1 MRTTIATS
9 RLIHARRRLAM
20 ALAFALTTSIA
31 FAAGPTTATFEG
43 GPPAGFF
50 VFNGGASSVS
60 ATVQTMSTG
69 APPRPGQVGDNSVL
83 LVSFN
88 VGDFGG
94 VGVDFAATGSTGP
107 QDWSG
112 TDGFGFWFHGAATG
126 LVYQAEI
133 FDNRSNPSAD
143 TAERF
148 DFNFPDDVSG
158 WRYVRIP
165 FSAFRRATD
174 FQPAGAPDDGLT
186 LTEMWGWALVLPVG
200 SAAPSVDD
208 VGPIDHVIDAFETGL
223 PSGADPN
230 GVPLGFFTFQGASSS
245 AALATTNAPPAI
257 LPAVGTPNT
266 VLQVDLNVTSFAG
279 FVHNFSDPAV
289 TAWTP
294 QDWTHY
300 EGFAFWLHG
309 TGSGTTLFID
319 ILDNRN
325 AGSTRDDAERF
336 TVTLVDDFTGW
347 RNFRFP
353 FTSFVR
359 KDIGNGAPNDGLTL
373 TAVHGWAF
381 GALGTGG
388 PRRYFID
395 QVTLFGAAGVRPL
408 TVGFAAGSFGVTE
421 GGAATI
427 GVRLNRALGDDDPDQ
442 VSVDYTIVEG
452 TATPNLDY
460 VPASGTLIFMR
471 GGAQEETFTVSTL
484 QDQKHEGNETVILR
498 LTASSGADLGF
509 AVQAVLNIND
519 ADLFDPNLLDDF
531 EVPPDQFEEKGD
543 LALESVV
550 VTPGD
555 PLALPGQGPRE
566 GLLHVVTPV
575 LVDVA
580 IQDPAGKRCH
590 GIVTVAILSTPIF
603 DARTVDHETVRFGS
617 EREIHR
623 DRRHRPARHVADVDR
638 DGDLDLV
645 FHFEA
650 SCDPDEKTLTGRTFD
665 GRNIVHNGYAEFGRD
680 FAGSQDWTLAEG
692 LSFWFYGTGSGD
704 TFTVQVKDN
713 RAPDPG
719 PARWRLLWNDEFR
732 GPAGAP
738 PDPRVWNHE
747 IGDGT
752 ANNIPGW
759 GNNEL
764 QYYTDDPANAAT
776 DGRGNLVIT
785 ARAADGLSCYY
796 GPCQYTSARLTTLGK
811 REVGY
816 GRVEARV
823 RLPRGAGL
831 WPAFWSMG
839 TDIGQ
844 VGWPR
849 TGEIDIMEWVGRE
862 PSQIFGTIHGPGYS
876 GGASFGGVRDF
887 GRDISEETH
896 TFAVEREPGEIRWYV
911 DGILYHRATPADVA
925 PNQWVFDHPFF
936 LLLNMAV
943 GGNFG
948 GPVGAD
954 TVFPQTYKIDYIRV
968 YGAPDTSERFEAPF
982 VDDFAGWRRLTVPFS
997 NFTRSRRQPH
1007 GAPNDGFGR
1016 SEVWGY
1022 RFVLPDGGTR
1032 AGEMWLAR
1040 VELEAARNLTVT
1052 SGGDSGPGSLRQLLA
1067 ALPEGGSIAFAPS
1080 LAGQTILL
1088 TSGPLVLS
1096 KDVVIDASAAPGLT
1110 LSGNN
1115 TDRVFI
1121 VDPGAE
1127 ATLRHLTVANGF
1139 GFDLA
1144 GGILNN
1150 GSLTLEDCIV
1160 RDNRVGA
1167 ATNDFWK
1174 GGGGIYSGDGSTLVL
1189 RRCTIRG
1196 NTTQLVDGGGVY
1208 VFFNTTVTIDATT
1221 IEGNTAGNVGGGVRS
1236 LGNVTV
1242 VNSTLSGNTST
1253 AWHGGAAFHT
1263 DGVMQVVNSTVTANI
1278 NPGGTAALFVGTF
1291 TSASATLQ
1299 LTNSIV
1305 AGNSSAGCFAG
1316 FFGSGAVTLAS
1327 GGNNVAS
1334 DGSCNLTAAGDQPG
1348 VDALLGAL
1356 AANGGPT
1363 ATHMPMPG
1371 SPAIDAANPALC
1383 PPVDQRGV
1391 TRPQGASCDVGSV
1404 ERFVP

>member
-1 MRTTIATS
+1 MRITTAAS
-9 RLIHARRRLAM
+9 RLIHARRAL
-20 ALAFALTTSIA
+20 LAFACALVTSLA
-31 FAAGPTTATFEG
+31 LAAGPTTATFEG
-43 GPPAGFF
+43 QVPAGFF
-50 VFNGGASSVS
+50 VFNGGASTVS
-60 ATVQTMSTG
+60 TMVQTVAAG
-69 APPRPGQVGDNSVL
+69 APLARPGQVGDNGVL

-88 VGDFGG
+88 VVDFGG
-94 VGVDFAATGSTGP
+94 FGVDFAATGSTGP

-133 FDNRSNPSAD
+133 FDNRSNPSSD

-148 DFNFPDDVSG
+148 DFNFTDDVSG

-165 FSAFRRATD
+165 FSAFQRATD
-174 FQPAGAPDDGLT
+174 FQPAGAPNDGLT

-200 SAAPSVDD
+200 SATPAVDD
-208 VGPIDHVIDAFETGL
+208 IGPLDHVIDAFETGL

-230 GVPLGFFTFQGASSS
+230 GVPLGFFTFQGASST
-245 AALATTNAPPAI
+245 AALATTGAPPAI

-279 FVHNFSDPAV
+279 FVHNFSDSPP
-289 TAWTP
+289 TTWTP

-300 EGFAFWLHG
+300 EGLALWLHG
-309 TGSGTTLFID
+309 TGSGATLFID

-325 AGSTRDDAERF
+325 PGSTRDDAERF

-347 RNFRFP
+347 RNFRF
-353 FTSFVR
+353 SFASFAR

-408 TVGFAAGSFGVTE
+408 TVGFAASSFGVTE
-421 GGAATI
+421 GGAATV
-427 GVRLNRALGDDDPDQ
+427 GVRLSRPLGDDDPEQ
-442 VSVDYTIVEG
+442 VSVDYTVVAG

-460 VPASGTLIFMR
+460 VPAAGTVIFTR
-471 GGAQEETFTVSTL
+471 GGSQEETFAVSTL
-484 QDQKHEGNETVILR
+484 TDGKHEGNETAILR
-498 LTASSGADLGF
+498 LTASSGVELGF
-509 AVQAVLNIND
+509 VVQAVLNIND
-519 ADLFDPNLLDDF
+519 ADPFDPNLLDDF

-543 LALESVV
+543 LTLESVV

-575 LVDVA
+575 LVDAA
-580 IQDPAGKRCH
+580 IDEPSGKRCQ
-590 GIVTVAILSTPIF
+590 GIVTVAILSTTRF

-617 EREIHR
+617 AREIHR
-623 DRRHRPARHVADVDR
+623 DRTNRPVRHVVDVDR
-638 DGDLDLV
+638 DGDFDLV

-650 SCDPDEKTLTGRTFD
+650 PCDVDDVTLTGRTFD
-665 GRNIVHNGYAEFGRD
+665 GTSIVHNGYAEFGRD

-704 TFTVQVKDN
+704 SFKVQVKDN

-719 PARWRLLWNDEFR
+719 PTQWRLLWNDEFR

-759 GNNEL
+759 GNSEL
-764 QYYTDDPANAAT
+764 QYYTNDPANAAT

-785 ARAADGLSCYY
+785 ARAADPSLSCYY

-816 GRVEARV
+816 GRVEARL

-839 TDIGQ
+839 TDLPQ
-844 VGWPR
+844 VGWPQ

-862 PSQIFGTIHGPGYS
+862 PSQVFGTIHGPGYS
-876 GGASFGGVRDF
+876 GGASFGGVRNF

-925 PNQWVFDHPFF
+925 PNPWVFDHPFF

-954 TVFPQTYKIDYIRV
+954 TVFPQMYKIDYVRV

-982 VDDFAGWRRLTVPFS
+982 VDDFVGWRRLTVPFS
-997 NFTRSRRQPH
+997 NFTRSRQQPH

-1016 SEVWGY
+1016 MEVWGY
-1022 RFVLPDGGTR
+1022 RFVLPEGGTR
-1032 AGEMWLAR
+1032 AGEMWLAS

-1067 ALPEGGSIAFAPS
+1067 ALPEGGSIAFAPA

-1096 KDVVIDASAAPGLT
+1096 KDVVIDASDAPGLT

-1115 TDRVFI
+1115 ADRVFI
-1121 VDPGAE
+1121 VNAGTE
-1127 ATLRHLTVANGF
+1127 ATIRHVTVANGF

-1150 GSLTLEDCIV
+1150 GSLTLEDCTV

-1167 ATNDFWK
+1167 ATNEFWK

-1208 VFFNTTVTIDATT
+1208 VFFNTTVTVDATT
-1221 IEGNTAGNVGGGVRS
+1221 IEGNTAGNVGGGIRS
-1236 LGNVTV
+1236 LGNVTI

-1253 AWHGGAAFHT
+1253 AWYGGAAFHT
-1263 DGVMQVVNSTVTANI
+1263 DGVMQIVNSTVTANI
-1278 NPGGTAALFVGTF
+1278 SNPSGPAALFVGTF
-1291 TSASATLQ
+1291 TNAGATLR

-1305 AGNSSAGCFAG
+1305 AGNTSAGCFAG
-1316 FFGSGAVTLAS
+1316 FFGSGPVVLAS
-1327 GGNNVAS
+1327 GGHNVAS

-1356 AANGGPT
+1356 ADNGGPT
-1363 ATHMPMPG
+1363 ATHLLLPG
-1371 SPAIDAANPALC
+1371 SSAIDAANPALC

-1391 TRPQGASCDVGSV
+1391 TRPQGAACDVGSV
-1404 ERFVP
+1404 ER